1 MFVSGVHPVMTLSA
15 VFWIVCSWERLVSD
29 MLGDHTVLAYS
40 MMGSTKV
47 L

>member
-15 VFWIVCSWERLVSD
+15 VFWVVCSLERLVSD

-40 MMGSTKV
+40 VTGSTMV